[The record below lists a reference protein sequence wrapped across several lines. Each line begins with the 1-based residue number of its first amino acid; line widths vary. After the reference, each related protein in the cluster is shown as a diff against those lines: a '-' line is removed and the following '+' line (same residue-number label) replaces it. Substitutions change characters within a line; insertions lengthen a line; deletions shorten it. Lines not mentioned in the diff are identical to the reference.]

1 MKRTRDYVPHAG
13 KRSMPVLATPK
24 KHADPDREYKA
35 PVTSV
40 VVMSPEPG
48 KWVVVH
54 KAKVKKFTTE
64 HDAREFART
73 LL

>member
-13 KRSMPVLATPK
+13 RIATPK
-24 KHADPDREYKA
+24 KHSDPEKPHKA

-54 KAKVKKFTTE
+54 KAKVTKFTTQSE
-64 HDAREFART
+64 ARAFART